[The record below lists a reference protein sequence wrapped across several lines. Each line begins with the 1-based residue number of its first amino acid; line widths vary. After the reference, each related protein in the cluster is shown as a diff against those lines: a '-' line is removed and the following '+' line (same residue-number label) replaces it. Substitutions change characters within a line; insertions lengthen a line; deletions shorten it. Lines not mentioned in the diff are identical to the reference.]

1 MINIIIHI
9 YIHQGNLNDYNI
21 INIIDM
27 GVQIYIL
34 IIHIIINNIVK
45 LYSQRINI
53 IFFIV
58 FTRNIFFYKA
68 WLSSSSIVN
77 YCINYY
83 LNIFQIFLFYYFI

>member
-34 IIHIIINNIVK
+34 IINIIINIIVK

-58 FTRNIFFYKA
+58 FTRNIFKIII
-68 WLSSSSIVN
+68 L
-77 YCINYY
+77 
-83 LNIFQIFLFYYFI
+83 L